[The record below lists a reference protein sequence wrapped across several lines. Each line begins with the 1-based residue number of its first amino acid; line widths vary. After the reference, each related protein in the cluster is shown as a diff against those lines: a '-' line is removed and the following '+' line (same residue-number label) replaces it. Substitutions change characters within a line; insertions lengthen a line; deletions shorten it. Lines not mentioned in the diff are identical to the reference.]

1 MLVNM
6 VGLYTGSLYWGRGL
20 YSEVYDILLSNVSYL
35 NHTIQDN
42 ICPPPPTFICSIIH
56 TLPESTDLMKWKH
69 DLKCKYVI
77 RKQTRKQFNIV
88 LIYCNKLVYFP

>member
-1 MLVNM
+1 VLVNM

-42 ICPPPPTFICSIIH
+42 ICPPPNIYMQYCGAQAKSFGIALCSVRCFEFVS
-56 TLPESTDLMKWKH
+56 LLVCQFVSLSVCQFVSLLVCAES
-69 DLKCKYVI
+69 
-77 RKQTRKQFNIV
+77 
-88 LIYCNKLVYFP
+88 